1 MFMMRTA
8 AAAFGAAALFST
20 GAAWAGGA
28 VVPKPRTLEFLP
40 GPGLVV
46 TGAVDATLC
55 RFVRDKS
62 LPPEGYELFVGNGQ
76 VVVKS
81 ADDDG
86 AFYAVETLKQIADR
100 DVDIVRLPAVRVKD
114 APRYRWRGVMID
126 DCRHFFGKDAVLKV
140 LDLMA
145 EHKLNV
151 LHWHLTDDQGWR
163 IEIKRYPELTRV
175 GSVRPKSPR
184 YNRPDKPEEE
194 FDNVQYGPF
203 FYTQDEIRD
212 VLAYAKARH
221 ITVVPEIELPG
232 HARAAL
238 AAYPEYS
245 CVGKD
250 LPRTPR
256 CTWGVEEDIL
266 CAGNDA
272 AIRFYEGVLDEVVA
286 LFPSTTVHIGGDEA
300 PRVRWKTCPKCQ
312 ARMKANGLKTEAEL
326 QSWVTRHFVD
336 YLAKKGRRAL
346 GWDEILEG
354 GLAPGAVVMSWRG
367 AKGGI
372 EAASMGH
379 DVVMTPC
386 EYCYFDYNQRLEND
400 PHVYIGCRLPL
411 YLAYSFDPCA
421 GIPKDQHRHVL
432 GGQCNNWAEWTF
444 NRFDLEWKM
453 WPRTCALAEALW
465 TADPKRDYID
475 FLERMRVHRTR
486 LVAEGVNAAPLDE
499 RLDFCLYADRTNGV
513 LVAESPERVPEA
525 DKFAG
530 FRLVPC
536 EGGFESPTNVISAV
550 GTRNGPGDVVR
561 GVLLS
566 EAKSGVAQ
574 VTSARLGFWLGK
586 ALQDRVVL
594 VREWTVPAADVARFD
609 WSVRPAS
616 VTRMR
621 PLQWGELNL
630 SRTIRAG
637 ERRFFEIVP
646 E

>member
-1 MFMMRTA
+1 MKGLFFCA
-8 AAAFGAAALFST
+8 VAGCAALSAFS
-20 GAAWAGGA
+20 AGE
-28 VVPKPRTLEFLP
+28 VVPRPQSVLWLDALGIDT
-40 GPGLVV
+40 
-46 TGAVDATLC
+46 TNAVDAALC
-55 RFVRDKS
+55 RFETDAS
-62 LPPEGYELFVGNGQ
+62 LPPEGYELTVKDGKA
-76 VVVKS
+76 VVRS
-81 ADDDG
+81 ADAHG
-86 AFYAVETLKQIADR
+86 AFYAVETLKQLAEREADLAR
-100 DVDIVRLPAVRVKD
+100 IPAVKVKD

-184 YNRPDKPEEE
+184 YNRPDKPEEA

-256 CTWGVEEDIL
+256 CMWGVEEDIL
-266 CAGNDA
+266 CAGNDE
-272 AIRFYEGVLDEVVA
+272 AIRFYEGVLDEVCQ

-336 YLAKKGRRAL
+336 YLAKKGRRTV

-354 GLAPGAVVMSWRG
+354 GLAPGALVMSWRG

-411 YLAYSFDPCA
+411 YLAYAFDPCA
-421 GIPKDQHRHVL
+421 GIPPEQHRFVL

-465 TADPKRDYID
+465 TADPKRDYLD
-475 FLERMRVHRTR
+475 FVSRLRVHRER
-486 LVAEGVNAAPLDE
+486 LVAQGVNAAPLDE
-499 RLDFCLYADRTNGV
+499 NIDFCLYADGTNGV
-513 LVAESPERVPEA
+513 IVTEATKGVAQA
-525 DKFAG
+525 AKFAG
-530 FRLVPC
+530 LRLLAH
-536 EGGFESPTNVISAV
+536 EGGYASEGETISAV
-550 GTRNGPGDVVR
+550 GVRNAAGDLVR
-561 GVLLS
+561 GV
-566 EAKSGVAQ
+566 
-574 VTSARLGFWLGK
+574 VTDEVPVKLKGLTTSVRIGFWLGK
-586 ALQDRVVL
+586 ALQNRPIL
-594 VREWTVPAADVARFD
+594 FREWAVPTDRAAAFD
-609 WSVRPAS
+609 WKSQPTS
-616 VTRMR
+616 ETRQI
-621 PLQWGELNL
+621 PLQYGELNL
-630 SRTIRAG
+630 FRNVRAG
-637 ERRFFEIVP
+637 ESLFFEIVP
-646 E
+646 ARDL